1 MKPEYEQKEWSMNAG
16 RTTDARLAEDARMA
30 NRFSVLPLSIVLEVL
45 DAIDSNSLLFESEFS
60 QRMYRLLSL
69 RSLARSFCKPG

>member
-16 RTTDARLAEDARMA
+16 RAIDARLAEDAGTA
-30 NRFSVLPLSIVLEVL
+30 NRFSVLPLSVVLEVL
-45 DAIDSNSLLFESEFS
+45 DAIDSSSLLFESEFS
-60 QRMYRLLSL
+60 RRIDRLLSL